1 MKKISL
7 ITIALILVASGV
19 IFYYR
24 SQGNAEKTPVE
35 GSRGTLVK
43 EQIEWTRHYM

>member
-24 SQGNAEKTPVE
+24 SQGNNEKLPLGGE
-35 GSRGTLVK
+35 QGTLVK
-43 EQIEWTRHYM
+43 EQIEWTKYYT